1 MSEKAEFKIEKLD
14 PKKHGREQFVCESPE
29 FTAFL
34 QKQAR
39 KEMQAR
45 ASASYVLVQESNP
58 SGIMG
63 FYTLS
68 QTSVE
73 LDKLPERL
81 KKKLPH
87 YDQVGATL
95 LGRLARHQDWKGKKI
110 GELLL
115 IDALRR
121 ALRHSEGVGAVVV
134 VTDPKDEKASEF
146 YRRHGFLP
154 LDESRM
160 FLPMSE
166 IVPCETSETDG

>member
-1 MSEKAEFKIEKLD
+1 MSETTEFKIEKLD
-14 PKKHGREQFVCESPE
+14 PKIHGRERFVCESPE
-29 FTAFL
+29 LTAFL

-45 ASASYVLVQESNP
+45 ASACYVLVQGSDP
-58 SGIMG
+58 SGIIG

-73 LDKLPERL
+73 LEHLPEKL

-87 YDQVGATL
+87 YPQVGATL

-121 ALRHSEGVGAVVV
+121 SLRHSEGVGAVVV
-134 VTDPKDEKASEF
+134 VTDPKDEKATEF
-146 YRRHGFLP
+146 YSRHGFLP
-154 LDESRM
+154 LDERRM
-160 FLPMSE
+160 FIPMSE

>member
-1 MSEKAEFKIEKLD
+1 M
-14 PKKHGREQFVCESPE
+14 CESPE
-29 FTAFL
+29 LTAFL

-45 ASASYVLVQESNP
+45 ASASYVLVQESEP
-58 SGIMG
+58 GSILG

-81 KKKLPH
+81 KKKLPQYH
-87 YDQVGATL
+87 QVGATL

-121 ALRHSEGVGAVVV
+121 SLRHSEGVGAVVV

-146 YRRHGFLP
+146 YSRHGFLP
-154 LDESRM
+154 LDEHRM
-160 FLPMSE
+160 FIPMSE
-166 IVPCETSETDG
+166 IVPCETSVLDDK